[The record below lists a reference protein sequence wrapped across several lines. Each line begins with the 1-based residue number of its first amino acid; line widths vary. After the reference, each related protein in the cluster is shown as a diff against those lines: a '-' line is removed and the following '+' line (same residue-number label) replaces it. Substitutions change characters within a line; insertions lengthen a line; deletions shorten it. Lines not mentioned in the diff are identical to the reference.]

1 MLPISRHFAVF
12 SCNDDRMP
20 AMRPPNKEFSP
31 LSTSDPYISDQTT
44 QLEQLY
50 SEGNDLI
57 DEIRT
62 ADAPRIYIIS
72 GPSGVG
78 KDTVIEQL
86 REAFPTAQYV
96 VTATTRPMR
105 AGEIDGVHYQFMAK
119 DDFVAGIES
128 NAFIENALVYD
139 NHYGVPKQP
148 IIDGLAQNRDVI
160 IKVDVK
166 GAATLRRLIPN
177 TISIFLAP
185 ESMEALLARL
195 RDRKTDDPEVLM
207 KRFRT
212 ASQELAEVTN
222 FDYVVF
228 NEDDQLDAAVSSIVR
243 IVHVERLKV
252 VRPEITVP

>member
-1 MLPISRHFAVF
+1 
-12 SCNDDRMP
+12 
-20 AMRPPNKEFSP
+20 
-31 LSTSDPYISDQTT
+31 LSNIDPSQTDQAA
-44 QLEQLY
+44 QLQELY
-50 SEGNDLI
+50 AEGNELI
-57 DEIRT
+57 DEIRSC
-62 ADAPRIYIIS
+62 DAPRIYIIS

-86 REAFPTAQYV
+86 REAFPKAQYV

-105 AGEIDGVHYQFMAK
+105 VGEIDGVHYKFMSK
-119 DDFVAGIES
+119 EDFVAGIDAD
-128 NAFIENALVYD
+128 AFIENALVYE

-148 IIDGLAQNRDVI
+148 ILDGLAEGRDVI

-185 ESMEALLARL
+185 ESMEALLTRL
-195 RDRKTDDPEVLM
+195 RDRKTDDPDVLM

-228 NEDDQLDAAVSSIVR
+228 NEDEQLDAAVNSIVN
-243 IVHVERLKV
+243 IVHIERLKV
-252 VRPEITVP
+252 SRPEITVP

>member
-1 MLPISRHFAVF
+1 M
-12 SCNDDRMP
+12 
-20 AMRPPNKEFSP
+20 
-31 LSTSDPYISDQTT
+31 STPEQSLTNQNP
-44 QLEQLY
+44 QLHHLY
-50 SEGNDLI
+50 AEGNELI
-57 DEIRT
+57 EDIRSRN
-62 ADAPRIYIIS
+62 APRIYIIS

-86 REAFPTAQYV
+86 REAFPNAQYV

-105 AGEIDGVHYQFMAK
+105 NGEIDGVHYQFMSK
-119 DDFVAGIES
+119 EDFVAGIGAD
-128 NAFIENALVYD
+128 AFIENALVYD

-148 IIDGLAQNRDVI
+148 ILDGLKANRDVI

-166 GAATLRRLIPN
+166 GAATLRRLITN

-185 ESMEALLARL
+185 ESMEALLTRL
-195 RDRKTDDPEVLM
+195 RDRKSDDPDVLM

-212 ASQELAEVTN
+212 ASAELAEVAE

-228 NEDDQLDAAVSSIVR
+228 NEDERLDAAVNSIVN

-252 VRPEITVP
+252 NRPEILVP

>member
-1 MLPISRHFAVF
+1 M
-12 SCNDDRMP
+12 
-20 AMRPPNKEFSP
+20 
-31 LSTSDPYISDQTT
+31 STSDPT
-44 QLEQLY
+44 QIDHAAQLQELY
-50 SEGNDLI
+50 AEGNELI
-57 DEIRT
+57 DAIRSC
-62 ADAPRIYIIS
+62 DAPRIYIIS

-86 REAFPTAQYV
+86 REVFPKAQYV

-105 AGEIDGVHYQFMAK
+105 VGEIDGVHYKFMTK
-119 DDFVAGIES
+119 EDFVAGIDAD
-128 NAFIENALVYD
+128 AFIENALVYE

-148 IIDGLAQNRDVI
+148 ILDGLAEGRDVI

-185 ESMEALLARL
+185 ESMEALLTRL

-228 NEDDQLDAAVSSIVR
+228 NEDERLDTAVNSIVN

-252 VRPEITVP
+252 TRPEITVP

>member
-1 MLPISRHFAVF
+1 MSNPDQSI
-12 SCNDDRMP
+12 NDQ
-20 AMRPPNKEFSP
+20 N
-31 LSTSDPYISDQTT
+31 
-44 QLEQLY
+44 EQLQQIY
-50 SEGNDLI
+50 AEGNELI
-57 DEIRT
+57 EDIRSRN
-62 ADAPRIYIIS
+62 APRIFIIS

-78 KDTVIEQL
+78 KDTVIDQL
-86 REAFPTAQYV
+86 REAFPDAQYV

-105 AGEIDGVHYQFMAK
+105 PGEKDGLHYKFMTR
-119 DDFVAGIES
+119 DDFVAGIEA

-148 IIDGLAQNRDVI
+148 ILDGLAEDRDVI

-185 ESMEALLARL
+185 ESMESLLARL
-195 RDRKTDDPEVLM
+195 RDRKTDDHEVLM

-212 ASQELAEVTN
+212 ASFELNEVQK

-228 NEDDQLDAAVSSIVR
+228 NEDEQLTAAVKAIVN
-243 IVHVERLKV
+243 IVCVERLKV
-252 VRPEITVP
+252 TRPEIIVP

>member
-1 MLPISRHFAVF
+1 MSNPDQSIADQ
-12 SCNDDRMP
+12 N
-20 AMRPPNKEFSP
+20 P
-31 LSTSDPYISDQTT
+31 LLQ
-44 QLEQLY
+44 QLY
-50 SEGNDLI
+50 AEGNELI
-57 DEIRT
+57 EDIRSRN
-62 ADAPRIYIIS
+62 APRIYIIS

-86 REAFPTAQYV
+86 REEFPNAQYV

-105 AGEIDGVHYQFMAK
+105 AGEIEGVHYQFMNKA
-119 DDFVAGIES
+119 DFVAGIEAD
-128 NAFIENALVYD
+128 AFIENALVYD

-148 IIDGLAQNRDVI
+148 ILDGLADNRDVI

-185 ESMEALLARL
+185 ETMEALLTRL
-195 RDRKTDDPEVLM
+195 RDRKTDDPDVLM

-212 ASQELAEVTN
+212 ASAELNEVQG

-228 NEDDQLDAAVSSIVR
+228 NEDERLHAAVDAIVSIVCT
-243 IVHVERLKV
+243 ERLKV
-252 VRPEITVP
+252 DRPNIIIP